1 MKQLNKKIIS
11 TSILFVILSIWFNV
25 LCVKNESFAAT
36 DEDIYDVVL
45 FWGQSNMVGSA
56 RGNEEDRYDPSDEAS
71 IAAYSKETGID
82 KEILAKNGTKRN
94 DMTIPQEKGT
104 VFEYLYNR
112 NSLKEITANTKR
124 IGERLYYQYDS
135 NGKLTELGT
144 DKNASNLNALS
155 GSFGINMIPEFGN
168 IWYKNTGHKL
178 VAVFCACGGQRIEQ
192 FLPRTDPNYPKT
204 DQRYIYEAI
213 KTKWNAAIT
222 YLNNNNYKIGNKLYV
237 ACQGEANYGDEKADY
252 KNNFK
257 NVHNNM
263 KKDLGITT
271 GAIVE
276 TAQTIGSGK
285 LIKLNYRHDAYKELI
300 KENND
305 IILGSSYP
313 YDRFVP
319 NEEQYDLCKTK
330 VCYDSKGNKL
340 TYAKAFERASKSV
353 DYDTNT
359 IHFTSA
365 ALSQI
370 GKESAEALSKINA
383 IKITKEPK
391 KTKYIQNYEK
401 LDVSG
406 GKITVDYLNIK
417 DDVIALDSQMVKG
430 FDNSKIGS
438 QTLTVTYKGKSTT
451 FNVEIK
457 EKEPT
462 SIKIVELPSKTEYI
476 QNYENL
482 DVKGGKIQITYNDT
496 STEIIDIT
504 DGMVSNFDNSKIGT
518 QTLTVTYKGLTTQY
532 NIVVNSKKVD
542 TIKWKEKPAKIEYIQ
557 NYEKLDVKSGKIQV
571 IYNDKSEE
579 IIDLTEDM
587 VSGFDNT
594 VVGTKELTVKYQ
606 GKVLTYDINIVSK
619 KVIDISIYKKPTN
632 MVYVQNYGTLDV
644 TGGQLYVLYND
655 NSSSVIDMT
664 NDMVTGF
671 DNTKIGKNVLT
682 VKYAGVNTELEV
694 EIIAKEIVSIELE
707 EKPVKTRYIQNYE
720 ELDVTGG
727 ILKVV
732 YNDNTTENI
741 KLTKEMV
748 EGFDNSKL
756 GQQTLKIKYGNI
768 SIGYNIEIV
777 KKSVVKIE
785 IYKQPDKKEYLQN
798 EKTIDVTGGKI
809 RVIYDD
815 ETTEIIDMTSDMI
828 TGFDSTV
835 LGTIQVTVNYA
846 GKTDNYNIKINP
858 VVEEKFT
865 AEKGEN
871 NKVQNNDETIAKE
884 ILPKAGIMSYILVLL
899 VLTNVVIFTY
909 IGYKKNKDI

>member
-1 MKQLNKKIIS
+1 MQKRKLFIDRKDGKRVENVSGLSQISIDLKPRRCDSDVYINQKVDVTNLVEYINKRKSDGIELS
-11 TSILFVILSIWFNV
+11 YFHAFVTALGKVI
-25 LCVKNESFAAT
+25 
-36 DEDIYDVVL
+36 
-45 FWGQSNMVGSA
+45 
-56 RGNEEDRYDPSDEAS
+56 
-71 IAAYSKETGID
+71 
-82 KEILAKNGTKRN
+82 
-94 DMTIPQEKGT
+94 
-104 VFEYLYNR
+104 YNR
-112 NSLKEITANTKR
+112 E
-124 IGERLYYQYDS
+124 
-135 NGKLTELGT
+135 
-144 DKNASNLNALS
+144 
-155 GSFGINMIPEFGN
+155 
-168 IWYKNTGHKL
+168 
-178 VAVFCACGGQRIEQ
+178 
-192 FLPRTDPNYPKT
+192 
-204 DQRYIYEAI
+204 
-213 KTKWNAAIT
+213 
-222 YLNNNNYKIGNKLYV
+222 
-237 ACQGEANYGDEKADY
+237 
-252 KNNFK
+252 
-257 NVHNNM
+257 
-263 KKDLGITT
+263 
-271 GAIVE
+271 
-276 TAQTIGSGK
+276 
-285 LIKLNYRHDAYKELI
+285 KLNYFVANRHIYKH
-300 KENND
+300 ND
-305 IILGSSYP
+305 LTIS
-313 YDRFVP
+313 FVA
-319 NEEQYDLCKTK
+319 
-330 VCYDSKGNKL
+330 KL
-340 TYAKAFERASKSV
+340 E
-353 DYDTNT
+353 
-359 IHFTSA
+359 FT
-365 ALSQI
+365 
-370 GKESAEALSKINA
+370 
-383 IKITKEPK
+383 
-391 KTKYIQNYEK
+391 
-401 LDVSG
+401 
-406 GKITVDYLNIK
+406 
-417 DDVIALDSQMVKG
+417 
-430 FDNSKIGS
+430 
-438 QTLTVTYKGKSTT
+438 
-451 FNVEIK
+451 
-457 EKEPT
+457 
-462 SIKIVELPSKTEYI
+462 
-476 QNYENL
+476 
-482 DVKGGKIQITYNDT
+482 
-496 STEIIDIT
+496 
-504 DGMVSNFDNSKIGT
+504 
-518 QTLTVTYKGLTTQY
+518 
-532 NIVVNSKKVD
+532 
-542 TIKWKEKPAKIEYIQ
+542 
-557 NYEKLDVKSGKIQV
+557 
-571 IYNDKSEE
+571 DKSEE

-858 VVEEKFT
+858 VVEEKST

-899 VLTNVVIFTY
+899 VLINAVIITY